1 MAIFN
6 IAISSGYELPS
17 ASWVNNDPNTRPK
30 PLQFNGGPECKN
42 AHYSLNSGCESLFGD
57 RFAISS
63 KLRSGSFDTV
73 LSNSNEVNKG
83 NPELSIRIVEDNS
96 AIQVNYYNEVY
107 GTFVSG
113 FPQSFLYY
121 LPKQTVSTTYTTS
134 KNFYANS
141 SPTRNVAQTE
151 RQQFLPSNYKD
162 EFYTKDNILI
172 AGSGDIN
179 YELSSQINS
188 LVFTAY
194 NNDVK
199 YLVSHFIKPTGN
211 NGNFNSDTFYPY
223 YVYGAIGVAID
234 NVDVNTFT
242 NSNKILNIESSGEIV
257 LSIIYDNMY
266 SNKQIT
272 LKHPVINNYLSLNL
286 PSNDITT
293 INLENYQ

>member
-6 IAISSGYELPS
+6 IAAAIGYELPS

-113 FPQSFLYY
+113 FPQSVLYY
-121 LPKQTVSTTYTTS
+121 LPKQIVSTTYTTS

-151 RQQFLPSNYKD
+151 RQQFLPSNFKD
-162 EFYTKDNILI
+162 KFANKDVVVI
-172 AGSGDIN
+172 AQSGDIN
-179 YELSSQINS
+179 SDLSYKTES
-188 LVFTAY
+188 LVFTLY
-194 NNDVK
+194 NDDPGRFVC
-199 YLVSHFIKPTGN
+199 HFIKPTGN
-211 NGNFNSDTFYPY
+211 MANFNSDTFYPY
-223 YVYGAIGVAID
+223 YIYGALGFSID
-234 NVDVNTFT
+234 TISDPLLD
-242 NSNKILNIESSGEIV
+242 SDKILNIQSSGEIV
-257 LSIIYDNMY
+257 LSLVYDSVY
-266 SNKQIT
+266 INKEVA
-272 LKHPVINNYLSLNL
+272 LKHPVINNYLLITL
-286 PSNDITT
+286 PSGDITS
-293 INLENYQ
+293 INLQDYQ